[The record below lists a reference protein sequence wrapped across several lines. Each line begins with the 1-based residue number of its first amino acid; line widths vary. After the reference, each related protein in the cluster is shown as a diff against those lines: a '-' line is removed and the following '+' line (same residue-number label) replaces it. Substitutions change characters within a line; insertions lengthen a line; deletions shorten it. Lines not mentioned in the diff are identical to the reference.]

1 MDCEKTCIER
11 TRRGLST
18 TLKDRARKSVGEFR
32 TVVRA
37 LGRPD
42 VPWYARLTC
51 GLAMLYIV
59 SPIQLIPNF
68 IPILGQMDDVLVLGF
83 AMGVLTYTGNLPQVL
98 RREGS
103 LHNSKG
109 RSSRRQAHDS
119 PQHAQHENASERQL
133 GTGYTS

>member
-51 GLAMLYIV
+51 GLAMLYVV

-68 IPILGQMDDVLVLGF
+68 IPVLGQMDDVLVLGL
-83 AMGVLTYTGNLPQVL
+83 AMGVL
-98 RREGS
+98 RRSAPPAAFEECQDGPRQS
-103 LHNSKG
+103 
-109 RSSRRQAHDS
+109 RSSVESVND
-119 PQHAQHENASERQL
+119 NALIIEGQQS
-133 GTGYTS
+133 